1 MAYTATAEKLDTYSA
16 LATSNAS
23 EIGLEDRI
31 RLLSFNIQTGIATQ
45 RYHEYVTRGWRQL
58 VHDSG
63 RPANLARIGGILRSY
78 DLVGLQEVDAGSFR
92 SGFLNQVEY
101 LAGQAELPY
110 WYSQRNRRLGRLAQ
124 HGNGLLSRAV
134 PDGLEDARL
143 PSRIPGRGAIV
154 ARYDLAA
161 GEPLLVVSVHLSLG
175 IRDRYRQLAWLAER
189 FGNRPR
195 VVLMGDMNTSR
206 RGLLERSPL
215 ASTGF
220 RSALALPTPT
230 FPSWRPRQELD
241 HVLVSPDLQVHQAEV
256 LPHRFSDH
264 LPIGVELSWR

>member
-1 MAYTATAEKLDTYSA
+1 MAHPATAEKLNTHLA
-16 LATSNAS
+16 LAPGDAPLS
-23 EIGLEDRI
+23 EFKDRI
-31 RLLSFNIQTGIATQ
+31 RLLSFNIQTGIATR

-63 RPANLARIGGILRSY
+63 RPANLARIGSLLRAY

-92 SGFLNQVEY
+92 SGYLNQVEY
-101 LAGQAELPY
+101 LADQAELAY

-124 HGNGLLSRAV
+124 HGNGLLSRAT
-134 PDGLEDARL
+134 PDALEDARL

-154 ARYDLAA
+154 ARYDLGA
-161 GEPLLVVSVHLSLG
+161 GDPLLVVSVHLSLG

-206 RGLLERSPL
+206 KGLLEHSPL
-215 ASTGF
+215 AGSGF
-220 RSALALPTPT
+220 RSALSVPTPT

-256 LPHRFSDH
+256 LTQRFSDH
-264 LPIGVELSWR
+264 LPIGVELSWS